1 MRLKGF
7 SLRPDCLLYAE
18 KPSNRILARA
28 YISGEGVETVSKSS
42 GALHSVLW
50 ISKILFTFF
59 LLFHF
64 SISSAQNPNLA
75 LPVILGSYGS
85 WGTLSFANISYTIG
99 EPSIKTIEGN
109 TRILSQGF
117 HQPDMGEAEA
127 CAVFVPNAFTPFN
140 GNVNDT
146 FSVFSACDFDQFRFL
161 VYDRLG
167 KLVFESTDS
176 NVGWDGFIKGE
187 KAQQAIYTWALS
199 YRQRKG
205 EYFYYEKRSGSVMLI
220 R

>member
-18 KPSNRILARA
+18 NPSIRILASA
-28 YISGEGVETVSKSS
+28 CMSCESVGTVSKSRETLS
-42 GALHSVLW
+42 SVLGLSKCL
-50 ISKILFTFF
+50 ISLIF
-59 LLFHF
+59 LIHPL
-64 SISSAQNPNLA
+64 IGSAQNPNLA

-85 WGTLSFANISYTIG
+85 WGSLSFANISYTIG